1 MADPRFFCRAG
12 PFRLGDLAGL
22 CAAELAANADPDM
35 AVVDVAPLSSAGPG
49 EVSFLDNRKFLPA
62 LEQTAA
68 GACILHPDM
77 AGRAPAGTNL
87 LLSRTPYKSYA
98 LAAQA
103 FYPEPAFEPG
113 VADGAVVD
121 PTATVGEGTC
131 VGSGAVIGARAE
143 IGKACRIGPNAVIG
157 EGAIIGDGTVIG
169 PNATLSHC
177 IVGSGVVIFPGVRIG
192 QPGFGFAIDPAGHV
206 KVPQL
211 GRVIVEDGVEIGANA
226 TIDRGAA
233 TDTVIGAG
241 TMIDNLVHIG
251 HNVRLGKGCVLAG
264 QVGISG
270 STELGDLVVM
280 GGQSGLAGHLNIGSG
295 AQIAAQSGV
304 LRNVAPGERIM
315 GTPAKPLRRFFR
327 EVATLERVAAKK
339 DAHER
344 DEGTS

>member
-1 MADPRFFCRAG
+1 MADPRFFTRAG
-12 PFRLGDLAGL
+12 PFRLGDLASICG
-22 CAAELAANADPDM
+22 AELARGANPDM
-35 AVVDVAPLSSAGPG
+35 EIVDVAPLSAAEPAHL
-49 EVSFLDNRKFLPA
+49 SFLDNRKFLPA
-62 LEQTAA
+62 LERTAA

-77 AGRAPAGTNL
+77 AGRAPAGTHL

-103 FYPEPAFEPG
+103 FYPEPA
-113 VADGAVVD
+113 VASGIEQGAVVD
-121 PTATVGEGTC
+121 ATATVGEGTRIE
-131 VGSGAVIGARAE
+131 VGAVVGPRVE
-143 IGKACRIGPNAVIG
+143 IGKNCRIGPNAVLG
-157 EGAIIGDGTVIG
+157 EGVIIGDDTVVG
-169 PNATLSHC
+169 PNTSLSHC
-177 IVGSGVVIFPGVRIG
+177 IIGSRVVIFPGVRIG
-192 QPGFGFAIDPAGHV
+192 QAGFGFAIDPAGHV

-233 TDTVIGAG
+233 TDTVVGAG

-280 GGQSGLAGHLNIGSG
+280 GGQSGLAGHLKIGSG

-304 LRNVAPGERIM
+304 LRNVAPGERVM

-327 EVATLERVAAKK
+327 EVATLERIAGKK
-339 DAHER
+339 DTNE
-344 DEGTS
+344 